1 MTEKAEAKL
10 LFEDIEEAL
19 DIADAAAAENNTRL
33 SHEEVFGNLR
43 TTAGSK
49 EDFDAMIQAGYN
61 DALANRSEDADVVF
75 ARIRQRI
82 AEYGNNSQNAL

>member
-75 ARIRQRI
+75 SRIRQRI
-82 AEYGNNSQNAL
+82 TEYGNDSQNAL

>member
-82 AEYGNNSQNAL
+82 AEYANNSQNAL